1 MKAGESW
8 RSVSDS
14 SIDVLD
20 ERPARSGAMSLTTCS
35 TLYFS
40 IVDLVSHDLTL
51 HT

>member
-14 SIDVLD
+14 FIDVLD
-20 ERPARSGAMSLTTCS
+20 ERRDRSGAMSLTTYS
-35 TLYFS
+35 TLHFS

>member
-14 SIDVLD
+14 FIDVLD
-20 ERPARSGAMSLTTCS
+20 ERSSFGCDVLDNVFYTA
-35 TLYFS
+35 FS